1 MLGPRLDDVWV
12 QGNKRGK
19 ANQSLSTSVSFL
31 ARLLGAMPEGWGKRR
46 AQVQRDTP
54 EKTLTIES
62 QGINPLDPREHLK
75 VVGEG
80 GSL

>member
-1 MLGPRLDDVWV
+1 MMCGCE
-12 QGNKRGK
+12 GIKGAKR
-19 ANQSLSTSVSFL
+19 TSPFPPPVSFL
-31 ARLLGAMPEGWGKRR
+31 AWLLGAMPEGWGKRR